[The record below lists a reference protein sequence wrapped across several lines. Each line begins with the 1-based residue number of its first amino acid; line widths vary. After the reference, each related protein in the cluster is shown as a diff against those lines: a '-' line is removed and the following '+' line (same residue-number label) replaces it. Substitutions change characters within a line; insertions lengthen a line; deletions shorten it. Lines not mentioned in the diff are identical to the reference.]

1 MDEKRLIEVDDLRV
15 HFPLEDETVKAVD
28 GVSWHIDKGETL
40 AVVGESG
47 SGKSVTAMSL
57 MRLTDYAGGKIM
69 SGTVNFRR
77 KNENI
82 IDLASS
88 PQDVMRDIRG
98 NDISMIFQEPMTSLN
113 PVFTVGMQIAE
124 AIVLHQGKTEQ
135 EALEMSLEMLK
146 LVRIPEPEK
155 QLTQYPHQLSGG
167 MRQRVMIAMALSC
180 RPSLLIADEPT
191 TALDVTIQAQI
202 LDLIKMLQRD
212 IGMSVMFITHDMGVV
227 AEVADRVVVMLRG
240 EKVEEG
246 PALEVFHNPQ
256 HPYTKALLSAVP
268 KLGSMTG
275 RVMPAKFANVD
286 VSRAEGD
293 EVKESTI

>member
-1 MDEKRLIEVDDLRV
+1 MDDKRLIEVDDLRV

-135 EALEMSLEMLK
+135 EALEMALEMLK

-246 PALEVFHNPQ
+246 PALEVCLL
-256 HPYTKALLSAVP
+256 YTSP
-268 KLGSMTG
+268 SPRDRG
-275 RVMPAKFANVD
+275 
-286 VSRAEGD
+286 
-293 EVKESTI
+293 

>member
-1 MDEKRLIEVDDLRV
+1 
-15 HFPLEDETVKAVD
+15 
-28 GVSWHIDKGETL
+28 
-40 AVVGESG
+40 
-47 SGKSVTAMSL
+47 
-57 MRLTDYAGGKIM
+57 
-69 SGTVNFRR
+69 
-77 KNENI
+77 
-82 IDLASS
+82 
-88 PQDVMRDIRG
+88 
-98 NDISMIFQEPMTSLN
+98 MIFQEPMTSLN

-135 EALEMSLEMLK
+135 EALDMALEMLK

-246 PALEVFHNPQ
+246 PALEIFHNPQ
-256 HPYTKALLSAVP
+256 HHLYLFLHIRR
-268 KLGSMTG
+268 LYC
-275 RVMPAKFANVD
+275 RQFQNL
-286 VSRAEGD
+286 
-293 EVKESTI
+293 EV

>member
-1 MDEKRLIEVDDLRV
+1 MDDKRLIEVDDLRV

-88 PQDVMRDIRG
+88 PQDIMRDIRG

-113 PVFTVGMQIAE
+113 PVLTVGMQIAE
-124 AIVLHQGKTEQ
+124 AIVLHQG
-135 EALEMSLEMLK
+135 
-146 LVRIPEPEK
+146 
-155 QLTQYPHQLSGG
+155 
-167 MRQRVMIAMALSC
+167 
-180 RPSLLIADEPT
+180 
-191 TALDVTIQAQI
+191 
-202 LDLIKMLQRD
+202 
-212 IGMSVMFITHDMGVV
+212 
-227 AEVADRVVVMLRG
+227 
-240 EKVEEG
+240 
-246 PALEVFHNPQ
+246 
-256 HPYTKALLSAVP
+256 
-268 KLGSMTG
+268 
-275 RVMPAKFANVD
+275 
-286 VSRAEGD
+286 
-293 EVKESTI
+293 